1 MHSDKDTK
9 NRIKELDQEIADT
22 TEKTKELEA
31 KWKNEKGLLDD
42 IRRIK
47 KELEQARIDEENAE
61 MNSNLEKTAEIDR
74 LHEQKNENRGRNKK
88 KAAEK
93 KAEALADNDKK
104 LPKAEDIDT
113 AGMEK
118 TKGCIS

>member
-1 MHSDKDTK
+1 MD
-9 NRIKELDQEIADT
+9 NNFENVEVKESQAA
-22 TEKTKELEA
+22 ELEMI
-31 KWKNEKGLLDD
+31 EK
-42 IRRIK
+42 
-47 KELEQARIDEENAE
+47 
-61 MNSNLEKTAEIDR
+61 EIDR

-93 KAEALADNDKK
+93 KTEALADNDKK

-118 TKGCIS
+118 TKGVETPGETVQEDNGDLGFLADA